1 MYLYL
6 IAIGWLYV
14 VLLMALSERS
24 AVAGA
29 MTFVLYG
36 ALPLAVVLYIVGTPG
51 RRRRARE
58 REAAKRQSDAAATN
72 APQTLPQQH
81 SSDR

>member
-14 VLLMALSERS
+14 VLLMALTERS
-24 AVAGA
+24 AVAGV

-36 ALPLAVVLYIVGTPG
+36 MLPLAVVLYIVGTPG
-51 RRRRARE
+51 RRRRSRA
-58 REAAKRQSDAAATN
+58 REAAQRQADAAAMN
-72 APQTLPQQH
+72 APHSRPQQ
-81 SSDR
+81 